1 MADVLRGL
9 DIGARSSRRATPV
22 LVACLGSKAQAQG
35 QLDAIGDVARR
46 FGPKLK
52 VYAVDEEEL
61 PGMRGRLGLHGTPTF
76 LLFWGGRERDRFVG
90 EAESM
95 ALERFVRHAL
105 GKDAS

>member
-1 MADVLRGL
+1 MPDVLRGL
-9 DIGARSSRRATPV
+9 DIGARSLGQATPV
-22 LVACLGSKAQAQG
+22 LVACLGSKAQAKA
-35 QLDAIGDVARR
+35 QLDAVGDVARR
-46 FGPKLK
+46 FGPSLQ